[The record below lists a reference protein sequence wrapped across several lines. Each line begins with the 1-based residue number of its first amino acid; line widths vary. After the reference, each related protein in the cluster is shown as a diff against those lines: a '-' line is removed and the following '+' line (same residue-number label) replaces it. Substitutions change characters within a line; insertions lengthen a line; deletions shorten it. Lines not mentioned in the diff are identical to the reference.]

1 MPTTAESTPTST
13 SARRP
18 RGAVRVRSSW
28 ACVGRTRLHYRVAGD
43 GPPLVLVHG
52 YGAASSWWRHNMGPL
67 AAQRR
72 VYAPDLGGF
81 GRSWPKHRFSLERTV
96 ECLDSWMQE
105 LGLPCA
111 DLCGHSMGGHVC
123 LRLAAAHPERVRKL
137 VLVDASGLPLQTR
150 LLPLAWRSLRSQGH
164 TRFRFAP
171 IAMATALQAGPLVLW
186 SALHDLLADD
196 VQTVLTGI
204 AAPTLLVWGERDLLV
219 PLELG
224 RALHQAIQGSRL
236 VVVPDAGHNV
246 MFERPEQFNRLVL
259 DFLAE

>member
-1 MPTTAESTPTST
+1 MPTTAGSTPPST

-18 RGAVRVRSSW
+18 PGAVRVRSSW
-28 ACVGRTRLHYRVAGD
+28 ACVGHTRLHYRVAGD

-67 AAQRR
+67 ADQRR

-96 ECLDSWMQE
+96 ECLDSWMQA

-111 DLCGHSMGGHVC
+111 DLCGHSLGGHVC

-137 VLVDASGLPLQTR
+137 VLADASGLPLQTS

-171 IAMATALQAGPLVLW
+171 IALATALQAGPLVLW
-186 SALHDLLADD
+186 SALHALLADD
-196 VQTVLTGI
+196 VQSVLSGI

-224 RALHQAIQGSRL
+224 QALHQAIQGSRL

>member
-1 MPTTAESTPTST
+1 MPTTAAPTPPST

-18 RGAVRVRSSW
+18 RGAVRVRS
-28 ACVGRTRLHYRVAGD
+28 ACAYVGHTRLHYRVAGD
-43 GPPLVLVHG
+43 EPPLVLVHG
-52 YGAASSWWRHNMGPL
+52 YGASSSWWRHNMGPL
-67 AAQRR
+67 AEQHR

-81 GRSWPKHRFSLERTV
+81 GRSWPKHHFSLERTV

-137 VLVDASGLPLQTR
+137 VLADASGLPLHTR
-150 LLPLAWRSLRSQGH
+150 LLPLAWRCVRAQGH

-171 IAMATALQAGPLVLW
+171 IALATALQAGPLVLW
-186 SALHDLLADD
+186 TALHDLLADD
-196 VQTVLTGI
+196 VQSVLSGI

-224 RALHQAIQGSRL
+224 RALQRAIQGSRL
-236 VVVPDAGHNV
+236 VVVPGAGHNV
-246 MFERPEQFNRLVL
+246 MFECREQFNRLVL

>member
-1 MPTTAESTPTST
+1 MPTTAKSTPPST

-18 RGAVRVRSSW
+18 PGAVRVRSSC
-28 ACVGRTRLHYRVAGD
+28 AYVGHTRLHYRVAGD

-67 AAQRR
+67 AEQRR

-81 GRSWPKHRFSLERTV
+81 GRSWPKHQFSLERTV
-96 ECLDSWMQE
+96 ECLDAWMQE
-105 LGLPCA
+105 LDLPCA

-137 VLVDASGLPLQTR
+137 VLVDASGLPLHTR

-164 TRFRFAP
+164 THFRFAP

-186 SALHDLLADD
+186 SALHALLADD
-196 VQTVLTGI
+196 VHSVLSGI

-224 RALHQAIQGSRL
+224 QALHQAIQGSRL